1 MLSGFFP
8 RQLGALF
15 GLAAIV
21 AAGPAPAADTGNGSK
36 NFSTPRSVP
45 NYFSN
50 EAGPMLGPAYETQRG
65 PLYMSQTY
73 GMPSQAAARVEA
85 PVARVEAPVAPR
97 YRQRVAMAEPRG
109 RVIRGR
115 RGERVVARH
124 VAVHGRSMTRLAA
137 YGSSRGRSR
146 PVHVASAHIASSH
159 VAGLRAAGPHRSRSK
174 TTRVSS
180 SHRRARG

>member
-1 MLSGFFP
+1 MLSGFSP
-8 RQLGALF
+8 RRISLLL
-15 GLAAIV
+15 GLAAV
-21 AAGPAPAADTGNGSK
+21 AAASPAPAADTGNGSK
-36 NFSTPRSVP
+36 NFSPPHSVP

-50 EAGPMLGPAYETQRG
+50 EAGPMVGPASETQRG

-73 GMPSQAAARVEA
+73 GTPPAAARVMAPA
-85 PVARVEAPVAPR
+85 PVARVEAPATPR

-124 VAVHGRSMTRLAA
+124 VAVHGRSVTRVAA
-137 YGSSRGRSR
+137 HGSRSGHA
-146 PVHVASAHIASSH
+146 VHVAS
-159 VAGLRAAGPHRSRSK
+159 HRHGGAR